1 MAIYSVGWTKT
12 TGAAAG
18 IIGQFRTGA
27 TRDARIL
34 EVGVFTTTAV
44 AGTVQLV
51 RSTAVGTSPTSVGP
65 GVAHDTISSAGLAV
79 VDTAATSITVAT
91 IPIRV
96 GVFPGTVG
104 SGAIWVFNDPGI
116 VVPLSAGVSLWQ
128 TTTAAVGYSAYITY
142 WE

>member
-1 MAIYSVGWTKT
+1 MARYSIGWTKT

-18 IIGQFRTGA
+18 IIGQLRTGSS
-27 TRDARIL
+27 RDARIL

-65 GVAHDTISSAGLAV
+65 GAAQDPVAGAGVLV

-91 IPIRV
+91 VPFRI
-96 GVFPGTVG
+96 GVFPATIG
-104 SGAIWVFNDPGI
+104 SGAIWTFPEGMVLPVSSG
-116 VVPLSAGVSLWQ
+116 LSLWQ
-128 TTTAAVGYSAYITY
+128 TTTAAVGYSAYVSY
-142 WE
+142 EE